1 MRFLLIFL
9 SIIFSLVN
17 GLSQTLISPTVLTTL
32 NEDIKETSGLI
43 NVNGDIWTHNDSGG
57 ADRLYQI
64 NTETGDVIRDVKID
78 DADNDDWEDLASD
91 DTYIYIGDFGNN
103 DGDRTNLKIY
113 RISREE
119 LSDNDEVEAE
129 KIEFSYSDQ
138 TSWEVNHNNHNFD
151 CEAMI
156 CFQGNLYL
164 FSKNWVDHQTR
175 LYILPNQPGV
185 HTAQYVATFDINC
198 LVSGAEFLSSSNS
211 LVIIGYN
218 SNGGTF
224 TWLFNNFEN
233 DNFFEGESTMLIWS
247 MLTQAEGVCVDENNS
262 VCISSEEFE
271 NIVDPMLYHFDFEDF
286 ITGEKEIAETDNI
299 LLFKHQENII
309 IKSNTGDQINGELII
324 YNQMGAIINQFHLQ
338 NNSTITL
345 PVNLTS
351 GIYFVVF
358 TSDTIGVITK
368 KIRL

>member
-1 MRFLLIFL
+1 
-9 SIIFSLVN
+9 
-17 GLSQTLISPTVLTTL
+17 
-32 NEDIKETSGLI
+32 
-43 NVNGDIWTHNDSGG
+43 
-57 ADRLYQI
+57 
-64 NTETGDVIRDVKID
+64 
-78 DADNDDWEDLASD
+78 
-91 DTYIYIGDFGNN
+91 
-103 DGDRTNLKIY
+103 
-113 RISREE
+113 
-119 LSDNDEVEAE
+119 
-129 KIEFSYSDQ
+129 
-138 TSWEVNHNNHNFD
+138 
-151 CEAMI
+151 
-156 CFQGNLYL
+156 
-164 FSKNWVDHQTR
+164 
-175 LYILPNQPGV
+175 
-185 HTAQYVATFDINC
+185 
-198 LVSGAEFLSSSNS
+198 
-211 LVIIGYN
+211 
-218 SNGGTF
+218 
-224 TWLFNNFEN
+224 
-233 DNFFEGESTMLIWS
+233 MLIWS